1 MRCACDHVTHMSVMI
16 QIRNVPE
23 ELHRT
28 LKSRAALAGKS
39 LSEYLLGEIRDFA
52 SRPTMEEF
60 RARLATREPVD
71 TSLDIVEIVRAAREE
86 R

>member
-23 ELHRT
+23 DLHRT
-28 LKSRAALAGKS
+28 PKSRAALAGKS
-39 LSEYLLGEIRDFA
+39 LSEYLLGEISDIVT
-52 SRPTMEEF
+52 RPTMEEF
-60 RARLATREPVD
+60 RARLATREPVN
-71 TSLDIVEIVRAAREE
+71 TSLDIAEILRAAREA

>member
-1 MRCACDHVTHMSVMI
+1 MSVMI

-71 TSLDIVEIVRAAREE
+71 TSLDIVEIIRAAREE